1 MLCAVCVWMF
11 QGCSAKGNHHDTYDD
26 LVKAADLGCKICLYL
41 QNIRNMDGADEAEEK
56 RRPFTTYRFQ
66 KSNVNGSDAH
76 YDIAIRSKASWLV
89 DPMNGNVGLHISKP
103 SSAPSWWPGFVQG
116 VKRDLKAEPWNVRED
131 PFGTRHIPKS
141 TGDPE
146 VMKLGLEWLE
156 ACQNHHS
163 LCQAVERARPK
174 NYFPKRLLDVGTLQ
188 SNQIRLVTTD
198 LETPSQEE
206 HYATLSHCWGKDP
219 AFLRLT
225 TENLPQLNT
234 IITPQSLP
242 QSFMDAILSCRHL
255 KIRYLWI
262 DSLCILQ
269 SGPGAEEDWQR
280 HVNEMH
286 TIYANCTLNIGI
298 AHASSP
304 EHGAFIE
311 RNASFIQ
318 TTFVC
323 MPTRKRFLGLPP
335 RYCMF
340 HQKAHVSDDEETRS
354 EDDAEPAVDPDFLC
368 TQTETCLVT
377 IFAEYYDYSS
387 FVTRQALWKR
397 GWVFQ
402 ERLMAPRMILF
413 GSDRIYWRCQKRNE
427 NEYLPHG
434 LPQSGEMFDQHAK
447 SPFTL
452 PDVSHP
458 YELSTE
464 NLRDIY
470 DHWYGLVDEYSETD
484 LTYPE
489 KDKLVAMA
497 AIARHFDRLLPG
509 RYCAGIFKSDL
520 HFGLLWDSVYDYKGT
535 ADLKRLDWSL
545 KITID
550 QDRSHRYQAP
560 TWSWASVNDRTSAPI
575 RGKRGDWQ
583 RMADIEGVS
592 IDLKDPQNL
601 FGQVVSAE
609 LTISGNLMDLAD
621 MLEDWTLYP
630 YNYRGKNFDPNSSD
644 EKLYGLFIL
653 ETVRQ
658 QPVRSTEQ
666 VHSQLNGVILAHV
679 RSNTYQ
685 RRGVFEA
692 DGPLDGTPFPKVGYE
707 RRTVVIV

>member
-11 QGCSAKGNHHDTYDD
+11 QGSSAKGNHHDTYDD
-26 LVKAADLGCKICLYL
+26 LVRAADLGCKICLYL
-41 QNIRNMDGADEAEEK
+41 QNIRSMDGADEAGEK
-56 RRPFTTYRFQ
+56 LRPFTTYRFQ
-66 KSNVNGSDAH
+66 KWKSHDPDARRG
-76 YDIAIRSKASWLV
+76 IAIRSKVSWLIE
-89 DPMNGNVGLHISKP
+89 PINGIVGLHISKP
-103 SSAPSWWPGFVQG
+103 SPAPRWWSGFVQG
-116 VKRDLKAEPWNVRED
+116 VKRDLEAEPWNVRED
-131 PFGTRHIPKS
+131 AFGTRHIPKN

-174 NYFPKRLLDVGTLQ
+174 GYFPRRLLDVGTLH
-188 SNQIRLVTTD
+188 SNQIRLVNTNR
-198 LETPSQEE
+198 ETPSQEE
-206 HYATLSHCWGKDP
+206 QYATLSHCWGKDP

-234 IITPQSLP
+234 IISPQSLP
-242 QSFMDAILSCRHL
+242 QSFMDAIVSCRHL

-304 EHGAFIE
+304 EHGAFVE

-318 TTFVC
+318 TTFVY
-323 MPTRKRFLGLPP
+323 MPTRKRFLDLG
-335 RYCMF
+335 
-340 HQKAHVSDDEETRS
+340 VDDTESKDES
-354 EDDAEPAVDPDFLC
+354 EPAVDPDFLC
-368 TQTETCLVT
+368 TETETCVVT
-377 IFAEYYDYSS
+377 IFAELYDYSS
-387 FVTRQALWKR
+387 FVTRQALWER

-402 ERLMAPRMILF
+402 ERLMTPRMLLF
-413 GSDRIYWRCQKRNE
+413 GSDRIYWQCHKRNE

-434 LPQSGEMFDQHAK
+434 LPQSGEMFDQHAI
-447 SPFTL
+447 SPFSL
-452 PDVSHP
+452 PDVPHLD
-458 YELSTE
+458 ELSTE
-464 NLRDIY
+464 DLPDLY
-470 DHWYGLVDEYSETD
+470 GYWYSLVDWYSETE

-489 KDKLVAMA
+489 KDRLVAMA

-509 RYCAGIFKSDL
+509 RYCAGIFESDL
-520 HFGLLWDSVYDYKGT
+520 HFGLLWNCAYDYKET
-535 ADLKRLDWSL
+535 AHLKRLDWSL
-545 KITID
+545 DITID
-550 QDRSHRYQAP
+550 QDRSHGYQAP
-560 TWSWASVNDRTSAPI
+560 TWSWASVNDRTCSPRRQI
-575 RGKRGDWQ
+575 RGNWQ
-583 RMADIEGVS
+583 IMADIEGVS

-609 LTISGNLMDLAD
+609 LTISGNLMDLTD
-621 MLEDWTLYP
+621 MVEDWKLYP
-630 YNYRGKNFDPNSSD
+630 YDDRGKDFDPKSSD
-644 EKLYGLFIL
+644 EKLYGQLIL
-653 ETVRQ
+653 ETVHQ
-658 QPVRSTEQ
+658 QPVGSTEQ
-666 VHSQLNGVILAHV
+666 ARSQLNGVILAHV

-692 DGPLDGTPFPKVGYE
+692 YGPLDSMPFSKEGCE
-707 RRTVVIV
+707 HRTVVII